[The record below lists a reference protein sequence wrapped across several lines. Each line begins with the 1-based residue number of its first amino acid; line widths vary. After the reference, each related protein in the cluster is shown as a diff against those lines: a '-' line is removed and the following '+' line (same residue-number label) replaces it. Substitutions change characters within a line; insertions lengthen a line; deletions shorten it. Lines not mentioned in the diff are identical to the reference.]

1 MTKISVVI
9 PSYNHRHYIEKAVES
24 VLNQS
29 EHDLELI
36 VIDDGSTDDSLTY
49 LRSIRDARFKLVEQ
63 ENAGAHNAINRGL
76 ELARG
81 EYLAILNSD
90 DIFHSD
96 RLRCCVD
103 ALQKNR
109 ADLVATWIEVINAD
123 GKPLGVKEAWKNMLP
138 WSVPDIDRS
147 FSATDDFG
155 LNLIVSNF
163 VSTTSNI
170 VFTRELYEKVGGM
183 RNLRFA
189 HDWDFMFR
197 AAEAHK
203 CIVLPEALMQY
214 RIHGSNTISSNRSW
228 MLFEICWVLAT
239 GIRRFERNMLY
250 VGTDVQSWL
259 LDVHRV
265 YNSVNLQGNDKV
277 YWMIQQFISSQEAKG
292 MQQPELLLL
301 ESAELRAGFIEHVV
315 SEQAVAPVIT
325 DPDIQKM
332 SLLSLL
338 KIWLKQYIKV

>member
-1 MTKISVVI
+1 MIKISVVI

-29 EHDLELI
+29 ERDLELI
-36 VIDDGSTDDSLTY
+36 VIDDGSTDDSLSY
-49 LRSIRDARFKLVEQ
+49 LRQISDSRFKLVEQ

-76 ELARG
+76 ALAQG

-90 DIFHSD
+90 DIFHPD
-96 RLRCCVD
+96 RLKLCME
-103 ALQKNR
+103 ALQREN
-109 ADLVATWIEVINAD
+109 ADLVATWIEVINSD

-138 WSVPDIDRS
+138 WSVPDTDRS
-147 FSATDDFG
+147 FLATDDFA

-170 VFTRELYEKVGGM
+170 VFTRKLYKKIGGM

-197 AAEAHK
+197 AAEASK

-214 RIHGSNTISSNRSW
+214 RIHGSNTISSNRAW
-228 MLFEICWVLAT
+228 MLFEICWVMAT
-239 GIRRFERNMLY
+239 GMRRFERHSLY
-250 VGTDVQSWL
+250 KGASVETWL
-259 LDVHRV
+259 VDVHRLH
-265 YNSVNLQGNDKV
+265 NSVNLQGNDKV

-292 MQQPELLLL
+292 VAEPELLLL
-301 ESAELRAGFIEHVV
+301 DSAELRAGFIEYIVTEQPLVAVV
-315 SEQAVAPVIT
+315 RAPEV
-325 DPDIQKM
+325 QRM
-332 SLLSLL
+332 SLFSLL
-338 KIWLKQYIKV
+338 KMWLKQYIKT